1 MDERLVV
8 PKELRPFFLRSLH
21 YGHLGRDIKLSTV
34 SNLWWPRLHRE
45 VVGIANLCHQCQI
58 AGKNI
63 KTILNQKQVGELP
76 IRKEANQEIAID
88 FAGPFQNAIGAKK
101 YLLASIDH
109 FTAWPETKFLR
120 KPNTEKDIE
129 FLKKYIA
136 RHGIP
141 QKIRTD
147 PVKIFRSK
155 KFKEFCRKRYI
166 EHIECPI
173 KDHKGNGKI
182 ERLIRTIN
190 ERFRTNKE
198 VVIKRGKSGL
208 SEILFALRM
217 NPSAKKNPR
226 TKDIPEKNP
235 IP

>member
-21 YGHLGRDIKLSTV
+21 YGHLGRDSKLSTV
-34 SNLWWPRLHRE
+34 SNVWWPRLHRE

-88 FAGPFQNAIGAKK
+88 FVGPFQNAIGAKK
-101 YLLASIDH
+101 YLLVSIDH

-136 RHGIP
+136 RHGC
-141 QKIRTD
+141 D
-147 PVKIFRSK
+147 
-155 KFKEFCRKRYI
+155 FKEFCRKRYI
-166 EHIECPI
+166 EHLECPI

-182 ERLIRTIN
+182 ERLIRAIN

-235 IP
+235 IL